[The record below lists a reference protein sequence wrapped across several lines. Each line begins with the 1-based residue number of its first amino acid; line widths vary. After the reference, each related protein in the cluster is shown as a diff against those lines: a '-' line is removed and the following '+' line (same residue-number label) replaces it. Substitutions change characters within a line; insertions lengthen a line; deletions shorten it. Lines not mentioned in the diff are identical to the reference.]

1 MFAWKKEWGGVG
13 TTHWMAYPRLEHQT
27 ACVWFLGLLRCHTPG
42 CTSQSPPAACRSLG
56 AGSALQHIHHVL
68 SHSGPVPA
76 PGPSSPE
83 WWVVSTLAVCLP
95 AESLST
101 STQHGQCGFC
111 STIKS
116 NLIARFNWNASR
128 NAWVSPLTNLQPFC
142 LCQRVNQWL
151 DHLHREYI
159 RVSLIK
165 TLKILQCIHTPV
177 GNRVHQTTKVMV
189 PYTDRQ

>member
-1 MFAWKKEWGGVG
+1 
-13 TTHWMAYPRLEHQT
+13 MAYPQLEHQT

-42 CTSQSPPAACRSLG
+42 CTSQSPPAACTSLG
-56 AGSALQHIHHVL
+56 VGSALQRIRHVL

-76 PGPSSPE
+76 PGPSSPD
-83 WWVVSTLAVCLP
+83 WWVVSTLAFCLP

-101 STQHGQCGFC
+101 STQPGQYGYC
-111 STIKS
+111 STIKWTKNN
-116 NLIARFNWNASR
+116 NLITRFNWKR
-128 NAWVSPLTNLQPFC
+128 IQKWLGFTTNLQSFC

-151 DHLHREYI
+151 DHLHREDI